1 MEWKGMKF
9 SNHIFRSHPETSPF
23 AKKYGENMASEW
35 LWLKNKGRERM
46 QGKLGKGEAK
56 RFEWDRIKREKV
68 QQPSRLQFP

>member
-46 QGKLGKGEAK
+46 
-56 RFEWDRIKREKV
+56 
-68 QQPSRLQFP
+68 